1 MSKKLSILVVLC
13 MLLTSFSGLTLVTQ
27 AALTG
32 AGTDAEPYLINS
44 AEDFAAISDLT
55 AVYAVTAD
63 ITEPVTVS
71 VSGFSGKLIGYSA
84 DGKTEEMRSIQ
95 VNISG
100 NGLFAS
106 LSGNAEIRNITLKG
120 TVTGTTAGVGG
131 FVGSF
136 TSAGTVTMEN
146 CVNEAT
152 VSGGQ
157 YTGGFVGNGFSGMTK
172 LVLKNL
178 LNRGIVSGSSNRV
191 GGIAGGIGTV
201 TAVENC
207 ANLGTVSGRSTE
219 TGGIVGMNYG
229 SVSACWNAGAVS
241 GTKTV
246 GGIVGNFISNSAVKM
261 YNCYNTG
268 SVTATASDGTAGGI
282 VGTKA
287 GNQPIENCYHA
298 GTLSG
303 TSVYPIANA
312 NPTGISRT
320 YYLSETAA
328 DDGLDNTTPLT
339 AAQMA
344 VTDSFTGF
352 DFTDTWTIDANTGY
366 SYPQLRANPHIIDW
380 GTDENPYIVDSAED
394 FDNIRKA
401 PSAVYSLTADIELP
415 ETYEPFVFSGKLIGS
430 DPENLKNIHVTIKK
444 NGVNNV
450 GLFTQIAG
458 GVQIKNIK
466 LTGSVIGQN
475 NTGGFFGSAST
486 TDKTTA
492 GSAVENCVN
501 DANITGYNKVG
512 GIGGSSYGAGT
523 LTMNHVTNTGIVN
536 GGSGPNVGGI
546 AGLIDI
552 ALTNAANR
560 GSVNGGASTGGIV
573 GWSYG
578 NISGSYNSGSVTGTS
593 KVGGIVGNLDKA
605 NLKIENCYNNGD
617 ITASSSDDTSGG
629 ILGYTGKTG
638 TSVANCYS
646 TGAVTDGGNF
656 NPIYSNGGTT
666 NATVS
671 NCFYLSVNGQD
682 DGLDGTT
689 AKTLAEMKALAASLG
704 GKFTAP
710 TGEYQFPEIIDNLNT
725 SGYKLYAVSVTAG
738 TGGTITPSGV
748 LYIKGGE
755 NFNGTITAADG
766 YQIDAILLNTVTQV
780 IQNAISYSITEDSV
794 ISVTFKVIPAEEPSI
809 THTYTEKFTSSGP
822 QTINGEEIAG
832 PMSIVFAKVLDFN
845 GYTLQ
850 DFGMEFAV
858 DEATLTAGNGK
869 KCSATAGKSSLGNY
883 GICFYGNFT
892 KGQTYYTRPYAI
904 YVKEGEEPLIVTG
917 QILEIVPNP

>member
-1 MSKKLSILVVLC
+1 MFKKLSILVVLC
-13 MLLTSFSGLTLVTQ
+13 MILTGFSGLTLVTQ

-32 AGTDAEPYLINS
+32 AGTEAEPYLIAS
-44 AEDFAAISDLT
+44 AADFAAISDLT

-71 VSGFSGKLIGYSA
+71 VSGFSGKLIGCSA

-100 NGLFAS
+100 NGLFTA

-131 FVGSF
+131 FAGSF
-136 TSAGTVTMEN
+136 RSAGTVTLEN

-152 VSGGQ
+152 VTGGQ
-157 YTGGFVGNGFSGMTK
+157 YNGGFVGNGYSGMTK

-178 LNRGIVSGSSNRV
+178 VNRGTVSGSSNRV
-191 GGIAGGIGTV
+191 GGIAGGIGT
-201 TAVENC
+201 TTTVENC
-207 ANLGTVSGRSTE
+207 ANLGTVRGSSTE

-241 GTKTV
+241 GTKIV

-303 TSVYPIANA
+303 TKVYPIANA
-312 NPTGISRT
+312 NPTGINNT
-320 YYLSETAA
+320 YYLSESAA

-339 AAQMA
+339 GVQM
-344 VTDSFTGF
+344 TDTASFAGF
-352 DFTDTWTIDANTGY
+352 DFTDIWTIDANNGY
-366 SYPQLRANPHIIDW
+366 SYPQLKANPHIIDW

-430 DPENLKNIHVTIKK
+430 DPENLKTIHVTIQK

-458 GVQIKNIK
+458 GIQIKNIK
-466 LTGSVIGQN
+466 LTGSVVGQN
-475 NTGGFFGSAST
+475 NTGGFFGSASA

-492 GSAVENCVN
+492 GSVVENCVN
-501 DANITGYNKVG
+501 DANITGYNRVG
-512 GIGGSSYGAGT
+512 GIGGSSYGAGMLT
-523 LTMNHVTNTGIVN
+523 LNHVTNTGIVN

-552 ALTNAANR
+552 ALTNAANC
-560 GSVNGGASTGGIV
+560 GSVNGGASIGGIV

-617 ITASSSDDTSGG
+617 ITVSNGDDTSGG

-638 TSVANCYS
+638 TSVVNCYS
-646 TGAVTDGGNF
+646 TGEVTDGGHF
-656 NPIYSNGGTT
+656 NPVYSNAGTVK
-666 NATVS
+666 ATVS
-671 NCFYLSVNGQD
+671 NSFYLSANDQD
-682 DGLDGTT
+682 DGLTGTE
-689 AKTLAEMKALAASLG
+689 AKTLAEMKALALSLG
-704 GKFTAP
+704 SFYEAP
-710 TGEYQFPEIIDNLNT
+710 AAEGYPFPEITGNLNT
-725 SGYKLYAVSVTAG
+725 SGYRLYSIVVMAG
-738 TGGTITPSGV
+738 ENGTVYPSGEQYV
-748 LYIKGGE
+748 KGGE
-755 NFNGTITAADG
+755 TFTVTVTPGEGYKVDFIKYNNTPVEMTTEGIYTTPKITADALIDVAFVLAKAPEEVKSETNVFNGIEDSLSFGIAFATVSLGDTLQEYGILFSKEELSLEAFHKDADGVFAGKAVTAA
-766 YQIDAILLNTVTQV
+766 
-780 IQNAISYSITEDSV
+780 NAKGQYGI
-794 ISVTFKVIPAEEPSI
+794 
-809 THTYTEKFTSSGP
+809 KFTGNLKSG
-822 QTINGEEIAG
+822 
-832 PMSIVFAKVLDFN
+832 
-845 GYTLQ
+845 
-850 DFGMEFAV
+850 
-858 DEATLTAGNGK
+858 
-869 KCSATAGKSSLGNY
+869 
-883 GICFYGNFT
+883 
-892 KGQTYYTRPYAI
+892 TYYTRAYAV
-904 YVKEGEEPLIVTG
+904 YGETIVYSDT
-917 QILEIVPNP
+917 IIPIVIP

>member
-32 AGTDAEPYLINS
+32 AGTDAEPYLIDS

-84 DGKTEEMRSIQ
+84 DVKTEEMRSIQ

-131 FVGSF
+131 FAGSF
-136 TSAGTVTMEN
+136 SSAGTVTLEN

-172 LVLKNL
+172 LFLKNL
-178 LNRGIVSGSSNRV
+178 VNRGIVSGSSNRV

-201 TAVENC
+201 AAVENC
-207 ANLGTVSGRSTE
+207 ANLGTVSGSSTE

-241 GTKTV
+241 GTKIV
-246 GGIVGNFISNSAVKM
+246 GGIVGNFINNSAVKM

-492 GSAVENCVN
+492 GSVVENCVN

-523 LTMNHVTNTGIVN
+523 LTLNHVTNTGIVN

-552 ALTNAANR
+552 ALTNVANR

-593 KVGGIVGNLDKA
+593 KVGGIVGNLDKV

-617 ITASSSDDTSGG
+617 IMASSSDDTSGG
-629 ILGYTGKTG
+629 ILGYTGRTG

-646 TGAVTDGGNF
+646 TGEVTDGGNF
-656 NPIYSNGGTT
+656 NPVYSNAGDVK
-666 NATVS
+666 ATVS
-671 NCFYLSVNGQD
+671 NSFYLSVNHQD
-682 DGLDGTT
+682 DGLAGTE
-689 AKTLAEMKALAASLG
+689 AKTLAEMKALTVSLG
-704 GKFTAP
+704 SAYEAP
-710 TGEYQFPEIIDNLNT
+710 AAEGYPFPEIIGNLNT
-725 SGYKLYAVSVTAG
+725 SGYRLYSVIVTAG
-738 TGGTITPSGV
+738 ENGMVSPSGEQYV
-748 LYIKGGE
+748 KGGE
-755 NFNGTITAADG
+755 TFTVTVTPGEGYAIDFVKYNNTPVDVTADGTYTTPEITADAL
-766 YQIDAILLNTVTQV
+766 IDVAFALTEAPEEVKPATNVFIGKEDTLPFGIAFATV
-780 IQNAISYSITEDSV
+780 SLGD
-794 ISVTFKVIPAEEPSI
+794 
-809 THTYTEKFTSSGP
+809 
-822 QTINGEEIAG
+822 
-832 PMSIVFAKVLDFN
+832 
-845 GYTLQ
+845 TLQ
-850 DFGMEFAV
+850 EYGILFSEKELSLDAFKKDVEGVFTGKAV
-858 DEATLTAGNGK
+858 TAANAKGQYGIKFAGNLESG
-869 KCSATAGKSSLGNY
+869 
-883 GICFYGNFT
+883 
-892 KGQTYYTRPYAI
+892 TYYTRAYAV
-904 YVKEGEEPLIVTG
+904 YGENIVYSDV
-917 QILEIVPNP
+917 IIPIVIP